1 MWWCRYGIIEHRL
14 PGFPRL
20 SWIMKKEGVDNL
32 TSKIIRAYYTVYN
45 TLGFGFLEKVYENA
59 MILELQK
66 MNLHGKRQVPL
77 KVLYDGNTIGDYY
90 ADIIV
95 EDVLII
101 ELKAAE
107 SLREEHEAQLL
118 NYLRAT
124 NIEYGLLLN
133 FGKRPQIKRK

>member
-1 MWWCRYGIIEHRL
+1 M
-14 PGFPRL
+14 
-20 SWIMKKEGVDNL
+20 KEGINHV
-32 TSKIIRAYYTVYN
+32 TGKIIKAFYAVYN

-59 MILELQK
+59 LVVELK
-66 MNLHGKRQVPL
+66 NLGIKGRRQVPL
-77 KVLYDGNTIGDYY
+77 KVNYKNKTVGDYF

-95 EDVLII
+95 EDIVIV

-107 SLREEHEAQLL
+107 ALREEHEAQLL

-133 FGKRPQIKRK
+133 FGKVPEIKRKVWTNTYPGKSG